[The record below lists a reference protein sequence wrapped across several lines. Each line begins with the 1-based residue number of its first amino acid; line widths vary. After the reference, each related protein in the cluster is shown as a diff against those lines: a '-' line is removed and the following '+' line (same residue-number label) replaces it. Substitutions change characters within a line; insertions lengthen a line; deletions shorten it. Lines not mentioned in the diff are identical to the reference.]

1 MISICNGMNQGYL
14 PPASFAFA
22 SNRFRRLWILSL
34 TVILF
39 GTILTLIIAIIIE
52 CLPKNYVK
60 LWNKDENYIE
70 NTKKMIIL
78 AFATVYLNQI
88 ITTTTVMLQAVKK
101 ALASVFCAILTM
113 LLPLPIA
120 CLILYL
126 TKKND
131 PVRLMYSFIAHDL
144 FALIVVVIII
154 VWKLRFLF
162 QEAKEESRDEST
174 QENQLQQEILL
185 D

>member
-1 MISICNGMNQGYL
+1 MI
-14 PPASFAFA
+14 
-22 SNRFRRLWILSL
+22 
-34 TVILF
+34 V
-39 GTILTLIIAIIIE
+39 
-52 CLPKNYVK
+52 
-60 LWNKDENYIE
+60 
-70 NTKKMIIL
+70 L

-101 ALASVFCAILTM
+101 ALVSVICAILTM

-120 CLILYL
+120 CLILYI

-144 FALIVVVIII
+144 FSLICVVIVI

-162 QEAKEESRDEST
+162 QEARTETREETT